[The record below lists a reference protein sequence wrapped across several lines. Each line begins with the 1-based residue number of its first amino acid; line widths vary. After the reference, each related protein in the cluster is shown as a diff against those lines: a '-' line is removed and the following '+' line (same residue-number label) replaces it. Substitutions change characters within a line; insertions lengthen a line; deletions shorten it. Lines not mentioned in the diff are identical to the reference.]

1 MYQETVLAIDVG
13 TQSVRAL
20 AFNPSGQLID
30 QVRVIYTEPYRS
42 PRPGWAE
49 QDPGYYWQRLAEACR
64 KLWSRGL
71 VDPAA
76 LAAVSLTS
84 QRATLVNLD
93 RNGDPLRPAI
103 VWLDQRRAGK
113 VPSVG
118 FLWSLAF
125 RLAGLG
131 GTLNYLRAEAEANWL
146 REHQPSIW
154 ARTAHYLF
162 LSGYLTYRLTGS
174 FVDSIGCQVG
184 YIPFDYRRQTWPPAS
199 HWKWRA
205 IPVPRELFPEL
216 VPPGRQLGEITAEA
230 AAVTGLPEGLPVIAA
245 ASDKACEVLGSGCL
259 EPHQGCIGYG
269 TTATINV
276 NSARYIEPIMLIP
289 PYPSACPGEYNLEV
303 QIYRGFWMVSWFKEE
318 FAWQEQALSRQSGV
332 PVEELLDRLAAK
344 VRPGSMGLVLQP
356 FWSPGLKYPGPEAK
370 GAVIG
375 FGGVHTRAHLYRALL
390 EGLAYAVREGRE
402 RIERRSKIPVTEIK
416 VCGGGSRS
424 DQMMQITADVFGL
437 PAVRPAVFEASGLGA
452 AMLAAVGA
460 GLHPD
465 LKTAVGA
472 MTGPGQEFQ
481 PNREAV
487 KIYDRLYRK
496 VFRRMYRKLLPA
508 YKDICNITNYPETP
522 SGTR

>member
-1 MYQETVLAIDVG
+1 MYKETVLAIDVG

-30 QVRVIYTEPYRS
+30 QVRVVYAEPYQS

-64 KLWSRGL
+64 KLWDQGL
-71 VDPAA
+71 VAPEA

-93 RNGDPLRPAI
+93 HKGDPLRPAI
-103 VWLDQRRAGK
+103 VWLDQRRARK
-113 VPSVG
+113 LPSVG
-118 FLWSLAF
+118 VLWSLAF

-131 GTLNYLRAEAEANWL
+131 GTINYLRAEAEANWL
-146 REHQPSIW
+146 REYQPAIW
-154 ARTAHYLF
+154 EKTAHYLF
-162 LSGYLTYRLTGS
+162 LSGYLTYRMTGS
-174 FVDSIGCQVG
+174 FVDSTGCQVG
-184 YIPFDYRRQTWPPAS
+184 YIPFDYCKQTWPPAS

-205 IPVPRELFPEL
+205 IPVPQELFPEL
-216 VPPGRQLGEITAEA
+216 VPPGQQLGEITAEA

-245 ASDKACEVLGSGCL
+245 ASDKACEVLGAGCL
-259 EPHQGCIGYG
+259 ESHQGCIGYG

-276 NSARYIEPIMLIP
+276 NSTKYIEPIPMIP

-303 QIYRGFWMVSWFKEE
+303 QIYRGFWMISWFKEE

-344 VRPGSMGLVLQP
+344 VLPGSMGLVLQP
-356 FWSPGLKYPGPEAK
+356 FWSPGLRYPGPEAK

-402 RIERRSKIPVTEIK
+402 RIEKRSKIPVTEIR

-424 DQMMQITADVFGL
+424 EQMMQITADVFGL
-437 PAVRPAVFEASGLGA
+437 PAVRPAIFEASGLGA
-452 AMLAAVGA
+452 AMLAAVGS
-460 GLHPD
+460 GLHAD
-465 LKTAVGA
+465 LEAAVSE
-472 MTGPGQEFQ
+472 MTGSGKVYQ

-487 KIYDRLYRK
+487 KIYDQLYRK
-496 VFRRMYRKLLPA
+496 VFRRMYHKLLPA
-508 YKDICNITNYPETP
+508 YKDICAITNYPEKP
-522 SGTR
+522 K